1 MAGMYPKRDPVRC
14 MTSRRSSC
22 EGSTAWRQPLKR
34 GPVCASEV
42 RTHDIGVAR
51 QRDRALDLLRALA
64 VGRVF
69 LWHATGWP
77 LLTWIGA
84 LPVMFFVTGHLL
96 ADSALRNG
104 LARTFADRGRRL
116 LLPYWFFGV
125 VMLTIM
131 WAVSGGTWPGQISDL
146 LGWVLPVV
154 DPVGAAWQSG
164 WITEP
169 LWYLRTYTWL
179 LILAAPL
186 LWVLARRPLL
196 LIAGLTIL
204 VPATEIVLD
213 VRYWAVQDTLLY
225 GLFFALGAANSRGL
239 LRMSKRSLF
248 AVAGVCAVLVSAWTL
263 VRPPIDGV
271 VNNSH
276 TAHLLVGALWLALAL
291 VFLPALRN
299 IAANGRVGRFV
310 DAVTSRSLSIYLWHA
325 PVIGLSYIAL
335 ARTPLAGTALIVTGT
350 LLGALLTGVVTS
362 MVVGVER
369 LGGRRAGDVRP
380 ALSVLLPMART
391 GALGALS
398 VALVAGVLIIAEPRT
413 LNLPPTPSKAP
424 ESVDLTSDEALA
436 FLLEP
441 PTGNELDGVMSYMPE
456 ESFFT
461 SDPSPSST
469 VASPADRE
477 PGRRQSPRT
486 TPSTLPAAPTTL
498 PGTVPTT
505 GPATPRSTRPV
516 AEWNDIAP
524 EAGEDI
530 RNAIIAIAGE
540 WVREQKTERQVTYA
554 TGLEIAILQPGRLRY
569 VTNID
574 KNGEAAPIGGSIP
587 FASITKSFT
596 AALLLRAVE
605 EGRITMDDPIGILS
619 VAPWFTLTEGLSLRN
634 LLAHRSGI
642 VPYTSTREWDRGW
655 QTIDGWEAVLKAV
668 EEEGRSF
675 AIGSKV
681 SYSSSN
687 YVIAGLLAAQIYGMS
702 IEKLIQEQLLEPLGL
717 SRTRVGQPT
726 PGSPGTGTGNMSGN
740 VTDLARWAVAMWRDK
755 TVLGSTGNALASYTD
770 PVQLIGY
777 GGFSYCP
784 CRSERGILVV
794 AGIGA
799 NGAEATVRWYSGTD
813 TIIAIRIPNGLVTP
827 LEDLINDLLTVTR

>member
-1 MAGMYPKRDPVRC
+1 
-14 MTSRRSSC
+14 
-22 EGSTAWRQPLKR
+22 
-34 GPVCASEV
+34 
-42 RTHDIGVAR
+42 
-51 QRDRALDLLRALA
+51 
-64 VGRVF
+64 
-69 LWHATGWP
+69 
-77 LLTWIGA
+77 
-84 LPVMFFVTGHLL
+84 MFFVTGHLL
-96 ADSALRNG
+96 AASAERNG

-125 VMLTIM
+125 VMLTVM
-131 WAVSGGTWPGQISDL
+131 WAVSGGTWPGRISDL

-154 DPVGAAWQSG
+154 DPIGATWQSG

-186 LWVLARRPLL
+186 LWVLTRRPLL
-196 LIAGLTIL
+196 LLAGLVTL
-204 VPATEIVLD
+204 VPATEILLD

-225 GLFFALGAANSRGL
+225 GLFFALGAVNSRGL
-239 LRMSKRSLF
+239 LKIPKRSLF
-248 AVAGVCAVLVSAWTL
+248 IAAGACAVLAATWTT

-291 VFLPALRN
+291 AFLPALRD
-299 IAANGRVGRFV
+299 IAANGKVGRLV

-325 PVIGLSYIAL
+325 PVLGISYIVL
-335 ARTPLAGTALIVTGT
+335 ARTPLEGTALIVTGT

-369 LGGRRAGDVRP
+369 LGGRRAADVRP
-380 ALSVLLPMART
+380 SLTVLLPRART
-391 GALGALS
+391 GALGTLS
-398 VALVAGVLIIAEPRT
+398 VALIAGVLVIAEPRT

-424 ESVDLTSDEALA
+424 ESVDLTEDEALA

-441 PTGNELDGVMSYMPE
+441 PTGDGPYDGTSDIPDD
-456 ESFFT
+456 SFFV
-461 SDPSPSST
+461 SDPFPSST

-477 PGRRQSPRT
+477 PVRRQSPGT
-486 TPSTLPAAPTTL
+486 TPSTLPVTSPTTL
-498 PGTVPTT
+498 PVTVPTT
-505 GPATPRSTRPV
+505 DPATPRSTRPV
-516 AEWNDIAP
+516 ADWNDIAP

-530 RNAIIAIAGE
+530 RNAIIAVAGE

-574 KNGEAAPIGGSIP
+574 KNGEAAPAGESIP

-605 EGRITMDDPIGILS
+605 EGRITMDDPIGVLT

-642 VPYTSTREWDRGW
+642 VPYTSTREWDRDW
-655 QTIDGWEAVLKAV
+655 QAIDGWEEVLKAV

-681 SYSSSN
+681 SYSSTN
-687 YVIAGLLAAQIYGMS
+687 YVIAGLLAAQIYGIP

-717 SRTRVGQPT
+717 RRTLVGQPT
-726 PGSPGTGTGNMSGN
+726 PGAPGSGTGNMSGD

-784 CRSERGILVV
+784 CRSERGKLVV

-813 TIIAIRIPNGLVTP
+813 TIIAIRIPNGLVAP
-827 LEDLINDLLTVTR
+827 LEDLINGLLTVTR